1 MFDGAVLGLESPS
14 YGCGVFV
21 RGVMAGW
28 MFDGAVPG
36 LERPGCVFFLASVL
50 PAVTIAPIAVIDFS
64 APGDRRGGF
73 VRPLSSLRCTVG
85 DRF

>member
-1 MFDGAVLGLESPS
+1 VLGLESPS
-14 YGCGVFV
+14 
-21 RGVMAGW
+21 
-28 MFDGAVPG
+28 
-36 LERPGCVFFLASVL
+36 CVYFLASIL